1 MSIRNTIHTLFFL
14 LFIVSTG
21 YAQDWQ
27 KEFDSYIGAAK
38 ELQEISN
45 YDEAIPLFKSAQ
57 KVATDNNDT
66 LRIFEAGIGLADALY
81 DYQKLEDSKELLLYL
96 ESLGTAETPPGMLA
110 EIKSILGSVYFG
122 LGKYELSNQ
131 QYEIGYSLADPDENT
146 YTAARI
152 SMNYANG
159 LIRFGEYD
167 HAISLITES
176 IDLFTSIN
184 DQYYISRT
192 KLIKYIIYLF
202 QWGGEDAEF
211 YLFEA
216 YKIAQELSD
225 PQLLRDCYLYLSDHF
240 SRKNDYSQSISYSKK
255 GLQLAEQLN
264 NEIYIAR
271 YYKELGSLYLA
282 IEEPDRALSYL
293 NRAHSYYQSTNSAAL
308 ANEILYLISGCYL
321 KKGAFEEAENIL
333 LQALSFYRDTNFN
346 YDKGNVLIMLGEINL
361 RANRH
366 EEALK
371 YLQEALKVGRDNE
384 LIWLQLNGQQ
394 RLLRLDESLYSAE
407 EKLSLSRQLY
417 SYSSKFAFRYYL
429 DGLKNLAVAHSRVE
443 SDSSIFYA
451 EKALELIEKKRLTFS
466 GGTLKAN
473 VFSYHAPFYNSL
485 GSWYASFQ
493 NDYAKAFE
501 LFEAS
506 KSRALLDQ
514 LAESR
519 SQELLS
525 LSEETQIQLLELQK
539 KIDQLYRK
547 REVSNNTDEL
557 LNLSNDITDAEF
569 EYEVALEK
577 IRDDHPG
584 WSRFI
589 YPPTLSLDQAQDFC
603 DDKTAILEYAFLDDG
618 LAAMLVTKNDVF
630 YHQLTPGKS
639 FKEDFTSQ
647 INAFRDSIVTS
658 ASIEVLKNTSASIYS
673 TLLAPFEDKL
683 SEISNLVIVPD
694 GPIALLPFDALF
706 YNGEFLIN
714 RFAVKS
720 LPSVSV
726 FNLIQNPHRKT
737 TLDILGIASS
747 GFETEEGTVN
757 SRTQNSYAALP
768 YTLIEVDS
776 VSSKF
781 STRKVL
787 KNDMVTEA
795 GLKTLD
801 LGAYKYLHFA
811 THGEI
816 NETTPTQSGLIL
828 SKKTEMEALFG
839 EDGYLNAQEITSFS
853 LNADMVVLS
862 ACNTGTGK
870 VLNGEGLLGLQRS
883 FLTAGASSVV
893 ASLWSIYDR
902 STPLFMTTFYSKLI
916 DYKEKEFGWFDR
928 LMVWGDWF
936 EPDLV
941 DYKTLALRDAKLEM
955 LSHPYYNHPV
965 HWASFVITGK

>member
-1 MSIRNTIHTLFFL
+1 MNIRNTLPAPFFL
-14 LFIVSTG
+14 LFLASTG
-21 YAQDWQ
+21 YAQDWE
-27 KEFDSYIGAAK
+27 KEFDTSLKKAK
-38 ELQEISN
+38 AFQEISS
-45 YDEAIPLFKSAQ
+45 YDKAIPLFQTAQ
-57 KVATDNNDT
+57 KVAIINNDT
-66 LRIFEAGIGLADALY
+66 LRIFEAGIGLSDALY
-81 DYQKLEDSKELLLYL
+81 DYRKLEEAKENLLYL
-96 ESLGTAETPPGMLA
+96 ESFGTAETPSGILA

-122 LGKYELSNQ
+122 LGDYELSNQ
-131 QYEIGYSLADPDENT
+131 QYKIGYGLADPDKNT

-152 SMNYANG
+152 TMNYANG
-159 LIRFGEYD
+159 LVRFGEYD
-167 HAISLITES
+167 RAISLITES
-176 IDLFTSIN
+176 GELFTSIN

-202 QWGGEDAEF
+202 KGGGEDAEL

-271 YYKELGSLYLA
+271 YYRELGSLYLA
-282 IEEPDRALSYL
+282 IEEPDRALSYF
-293 NRAHSYYQSTNSAAL
+293 NRAHSYYQSINSTAL

-321 KKGAFEEAENIL
+321 KKGALVDAENIL
-333 LQALSFYRDTNFN
+333 LQALSFYQNTNFN
-346 YDKGNVLIMLGEINL
+346 FDKGNVLIMLGEINL

-371 YLQEALKVGRDNE
+371 YLQEALKVGQDNE

-407 EKLSLSRQLY
+407 KKLSLSRQIY

-429 DGLKNLAVAHSRVE
+429 DGLKNLAVAHSRME

-466 GGTLKAN
+466 DGTLKAN
-473 VFSYHAPFYNSL
+473 VFSDHAPFYNSL

-506 KSRALLDQ
+506 KSRALFDR

-519 SQELLS
+519 SQDLLS
-525 LSEETQIQLLELQK
+525 LSEETQIQLIELQK
-539 KIDQLYRK
+539 KIDQLYRE
-547 REVSNNTDEL
+547 REVSKHTDEL
-557 LNLSNDITDAEF
+557 INLSNDITDAEF

-577 IRDDHPG
+577 IRNDHPG

-589 YPPTLSLDQAQDFC
+589 YPTTLSLEQVQDLS
-603 DDKTAILEYAFLDDG
+603 DEKTAILEYAFLNDG

-630 YHQLTPGKS
+630 YHQLTLGKS

-647 INAFRDSIVTS
+647 INAFRDSIITLS
-658 ASIEVLKNTSASIYS
+658 SIQVLKNTSASIYS
-673 TLLAPFEDKL
+673 TLLEPFEDKL

-714 RFAVKS
+714 RFAIKS

-737 TLDILGIASS
+737 TQDILGIASS
-747 GFETEEGTVN
+747 GFETEEGTAN
-757 SRTQNSYAALP
+757 SRTQNSFAALP

-781 STRKVL
+781 NTRKVL
-787 KNDMVTEA
+787 KNEMVTEA

-801 LGAYKYLHFA
+801 LGSYKYLHFA

-839 EDGYLNAQEITSFS
+839 EDGFLNAQEISSFS
-853 LNADMVVLS
+853 FNADMVVLS

-870 VLNGEGLLGLQRS
+870 VLNGEGLIGLQRS

-902 STPLFMTTFYSKLI
+902 STPFFMTTFYSKLI
-916 DYKEKEFGWFDR
+916 DHKNKDFGWFDK

-955 LSHPYYNHPV
+955 LRHPYYNHPV
-965 HWASFVITGK
+965 HWASFIITGK

>member
-27 KEFDSYIGAAK
+27 KEFDSYIGEAK

-57 KVATDNNDT
+57 KIATDNNDT

-81 DYQKLEDSKELLLYL
+81 DYQKLEESKELLLYL

-131 QYEIGYSLADPDENT
+131 QYEIGYSLADPHENT

-184 DQYYISRT
+184 DPYYISRT

-202 QWGGEDAEF
+202 QGGGEDAEF

-240 SRKNDYSQSISYSKK
+240 SRKNDYSQSISYSKR

-308 ANEILYLISGCYL
+308 ANEILYLISGSYL
-321 KKGAFEEAENIL
+321 KKGDFEEAENIL
-333 LQALSFYRDTNFN
+333 LQALSFYRNTNFN

-366 EEALK
+366 DEALK

-417 SYSSKFAFRYYL
+417 NYSSKFAFRYYL

-525 LSEETQIQLLELQK
+525 LSEETQFQLLDLQK

-757 SRTQNSYAALP
+757 SRTQNSYAAIP